1 MLEYLFDL
9 PSEKNLIRPPG
20 APDELEF
27 LLTCQRCGK
36 CVQACEYGSI
46 KIAGG
51 ETGMAVGTPFLDLR
65 HSYCRMCMRCIYA
78 CENGILKNVDG
89 RLKIGRAKIDKRLC
103 LAWDHVVCMTCH
115 SYCPEGAVELDSELR
130 PEVNEKCT
138 GCGLCESV
146 CLKYPSIKVRKIGS
160 IW

>member
-36 CVQACEYGSI
+36 CVQACKYGSI

-51 ETGMAVGTPFLDLR
+51 ETGMAVGTPFLELR
-65 HSYCRMCMRCIYA
+65 QSYCRMCMRCIYA

-89 RLKIGRAKIDKRLC
+89 RLKIGRAEIDKRLC

-138 GCGLCESV
+138 GCGLCESMCV
-146 CLKYPSIKVRKIGS
+146 KCPSIKVRKIG
-160 IW
+160 